1 MPVLTRAMKQN
12 ILDEKNSKSKKE
24 IKTKLKKINKPP
36 PPNEEDDE
44 EDDVDENGNIKGLI
58 DYSYEKKNKRKSR
71 KTRSPKKDI
80 SDLFLS
86 YLFSGMGKTI
96 VLYPKIKEKY

>member
-58 DYSYEKKNKRKSR
+58 DYSYDEKK
-71 KTRSPKKDI
+71 
-80 SDLFLS
+80 
-86 YLFSGMGKTI
+86 
-96 VLYPKIKEKY
+96 